1 MRGRERGMEG
11 QPVPLSL
18 LRPMHSHNGA
28 RYRRI
33 SHQRQKG
40 SHSTTSM
47 AECHTGRAIRYHKD
61 AKNGCRYNIAD
72 KNYGAVAYSRKLFTE
87 QCLLHLEV
95 GKGTYCKTVDQTRE
109 DILEEVLSRLRTIL
123 IPFKKEGMGWAHV
136 AESILRDSSNEV
148 RTGRLCTF

>member
-1 MRGRERGMEG
+1 MLTNNGVLPNVRKAVLQMRGRERGMEG

-47 AECHTGRAIRYHKD
+47 AECHKGRAIRYHKD
-61 AKNGCRYNIAD
+61 ARNGCRI
-72 KNYGAVAYSRKLFTE
+72 
-87 QCLLHLEV
+87 Q
-95 GKGTYCKTVDQTRE
+95 YC
-109 DILEEVLSRLRTIL
+109 
-123 IPFKKEGMGWAHV
+123 
-136 AESILRDSSNEV
+136 
-148 RTGRLCTF
+148 